1 MSPAVTPVVERSLTN
16 HTAVL
21 LLQWIKGILS
31 QNFYQLT
38 SLYKVKSQDKQFIF
52 SDNLSLSQSQYAGTL
67 TIFVYSV
74 RVSLVSAK
82 RFLVF
87 KSSATHIALDL
98 LLDAAVETE
107 NVSFGIRSLSKIFPT
122 NGTLRF
128 LTSLP

>member
-1 MSPAVTPVVERSLTN
+1 M
-16 HTAVL
+16 
-21 LLQWIKGILS
+21 II
-31 QNFYQLT
+31 
-38 SLYKVKSQDKQFIF
+38 
-52 SDNLSLSQSQYAGTL
+52 SLSQSQQVGTL
-67 TIFVYSV
+67 IILTLINSV
-74 RVSLVSAK
+74 RVPLVSAQ